1 VQVQVQSHR
10 LFTRK
15 GSDIISKLELKLS
28 EALLGCRKDVETAW
42 GTRSVHIPPGTTASS
57 KIYLDG
63 MGAPRLQGSGRGRH
77 VLNISLA
84 IPPHLTGEQLQAVNQ
99 LRRSGL

>member
-1 VQVQVQSHR
+1 MQSHR

-15 GSDIISKLELKLS
+15 GSDIHSKLELKLS
-28 EALLGCRKDVETAW
+28 EALLGCTKEVETAW
-42 GTRSVHIPPGTTASS
+42 GMKTVRIPAGTTSASR
-57 KIYLDG
+57 IPLDG

-77 VLNISLA
+77 VLNVSLK
-84 IPPHLTGEQLQAVNQ
+84 IPERLSNEQLSAVEQ